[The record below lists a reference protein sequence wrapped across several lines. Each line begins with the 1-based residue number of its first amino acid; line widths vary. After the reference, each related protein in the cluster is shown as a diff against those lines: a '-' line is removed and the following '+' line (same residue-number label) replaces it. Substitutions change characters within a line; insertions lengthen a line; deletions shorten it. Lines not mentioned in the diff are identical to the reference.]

1 MDDEMQII
9 EKSPFVKSADSEDG
23 VFWSIEVKDPATNRT
38 VATSISPYALL
49 NSLGEERGEQEL
61 FTCDCGVAECARIYH
76 EKFECTE
83 KYVHWS
89 FVERGTAYSL
99 YFDRITHEMA
109 AIEMLHDIYVTK
121 EGWKFNAIEYYS
133 YEDFKS
139 AVDEFLAAKPH
150 FKAIWDE
157 TEEAST

>member
-9 EKSPFVKSADSEDG
+9 AKAPFVKSTDAEDG
-23 VFWSIEVKDPATNRT
+23 FCWSIEVKDPATERT
-38 VATSISPYALL
+38 IATSISPYALM

-61 FTCDCGVAECARIYH
+61 FTCGCGVAECARIYH

-83 KYVHWS
+83 KYIHWS
-89 FVERGTAYSL
+89 FVELGAAYSL
-99 YFDRITHEMA
+99 FFDRITYEMA

-139 AVDEFLAAKPH
+139 AVDEFLAAKPY
-150 FKAIWDE
+150 FKTVWNELEDGKL
-157 TEEAST
+157 

>member
-9 EKSPFVKSADSEDG
+9 AKAPFVKSTDAEDG
-23 VFWSIEVKDPATNRT
+23 FFWSIEVKDPATERT
-38 VATSISPYALL
+38 IATSISPYALM

-61 FTCDCGVAECARIYH
+61 FTCGCGVAECARIYH

-83 KYVHWS
+83 KYIHWS
-89 FVERGTAYSL
+89 FVELGTAYSL
-99 YFDRITHEMA
+99 FFDRITYEMA

-139 AVDEFLAAKPH
+139 AVDEFLAAKPY
-150 FKAIWDE
+150 FKTVWNELEDGKL
-157 TEEAST
+157 